1 VEWLLDSNAKEMD
14 IYQSFFKIA
23 RQLKRLAFQSAAD
36 LGLTVHQI
44 NILESVRLNPG
55 QKQKDLTEKLVF
67 AKSRV
72 SVYIDQL
79 VEKGLVLREPSE
91 QDRREIQLFITP
103 AGEELCQVYKQ
114 EAASY
119 KALSA
124 ALAHLRKEDVDRL
137 SELHQQILK
146 HL

>member
-1 VEWLLDSNAKEMD
+1 MAADAMD
-14 IYQSFFKIA
+14 IYQSFFRIT
-23 RQLKRLAFQSAAD
+23 RQLKKLAFHSAAN

-55 QKQKDLTEKLVF
+55 QKQKELTEKLVF

-72 SVYIDQL
+72 SVHIDQL
-79 VEKGLVLREPSE
+79 VEKGLVVREPSE

-103 AGEELCQVYKQ
+103 AGEELCELYNQ

-119 KALSA
+119 KALSS
-124 ALAHLRKEDVDRL
+124 ALEKLSTDDVDKL
-137 SELHQQILK
+137 HQLHQQILS